1 MVGVMEV
8 VQIDMIKTSDIELVA
23 KRELDEETFREAVN
37 KRKEE
42 LRARKNLPWYKK
54 LFPFKVTIERI

>member
-1 MVGVMEV
+1 MLNTVGN
-8 VQIDMIKTSDIELVA
+8 IEHAA
-23 KRELDEETFREAVN
+23 KQELEEEEFREAVK

-54 LFPFKVTIERI
+54 LFPFKITIERIM

>member
-1 MVGVMEV
+1 
-8 VQIDMIKTSDIELVA
+8 MINPKDIEIAA
-23 KRELDEETFREAVN
+23 KRELEDEEFREAVN

-42 LRARKNLPWYKK
+42 IRARKNLPWYKK

>member
-1 MVGVMEV
+1 
-8 VQIDMIKTSDIELVA
+8 MISVKDIEFIA
-23 KRELDEETFREAVN
+23 KRELEDEEFREAVN

-54 LFPFKVTIERI
+54 LFPFKIKIERI

>member
-1 MVGVMEV
+1 
-8 VQIDMIKTSDIELVA
+8 MISLKDIELAA
-23 KRELDEETFREAVN
+23 KRELEDEEFREAVN

-54 LFPFKVTIERI
+54 MFPFKIKIERI

>member
-1 MVGVMEV
+1 MH
-8 VQIDMIKTSDIELVA
+8 IKDIELAA
-23 KRELDEETFREAVN
+23 KRELEDEEYREAVN

-54 LFPFKVTIERI
+54 LFPFKITIERII